1 MAEERKIQ
9 KKKKSTAKEQCKC
22 KICGDSKAKAN
33 FYLGL
38 PYCKKCMKSVITD
51 NNGDVT
57 EEGFSKALQML
68 NKPFV
73 RDLFVKIATQDKTT
87 VDNFL
92 GEYLRQINVS
102 REYKDGKYADS
113 ILYNMKNEEI
123 AKVKSQVIKEV
134 ETVKESEQI
143 ISDEIRFFW
152 CKGVANLPDKEIL
165 ILQKMYDEYTNNGDS
180 TIVTSKKVQDDF
192 QTLCTLELQKS
203 KVQYNLEEVKTYQTL
218 QKMVS
223 ELSESLGIQ
232 AIQKSARFDSNKFTL
247 GLLCRYRE
255 LSKPIPRWEED
266 LGNYNSMRDLIKVHY
281 LGGAGLAMSLSS
293 PEIDKARERLK
304 QFEVDKGFDSD
315 EDEEDDVI
323 EDVIED
329 IEEEN

>member
-9 KKKKSTAKEQCKC
+9 KKKSKASETCKC
-22 KICGDSKAKAN
+22 KVCKKIKDKRQ
-33 FYLGL
+33 FYTGSE
-38 PYCKKCMKSVITD
+38 YCKTCIKSIAT
-51 NNGDVT
+51 NNDK
-57 EEGFSKALQML
+57 EIYQEGVEKVMEML

-73 RDLFVKIATQDKTT
+73 YDVFVRVAQQDKTT
-87 VDNFL
+87 VDNYV
-92 GEYLRQINVS
+92 GEYLRQINVN
-102 REYKDGKYADS
+102 RDYKDGTYKDS
-113 ILYNMKNEEI
+113 VLYNKRNEEV
-123 AKVKSQVIKEV
+123 AKVKSQIIKDV
-134 ETVKESEQI
+134 EAVKESEREI
-143 ISDEIRFFW
+143 NDEIRFFW

-315 EDEEDDVI
+315 EDDDI
-323 EDVIED
+323 IED
-329 IEEEN
+329 IVEDVEENE

>member
-68 NKPFV
+68 DKPFV

-92 GEYLRQINVS
+92 GEYLKQINVS

-134 ETVKESEQI
+134 EAVKESEREVD
-143 ISDEIRFFW
+143 SDMRFFW
-152 CKGVANLPDKEIL
+152 TKNIANIPDKEIL

-180 TIVTSKKVQDDF
+180 TIVTSHKIQSDF
-192 QTLCTLELQKS
+192 QALCKYELQKS
-203 KVQYNLEEVKTYQTL
+203 KIEYNLEEVKTCQML
-218 QKMVS
+218 QKMIDD
-223 ELSESLGIQ
+223 LSESLGIT
-232 AIQKSARFDSNKFTL
+232 AIQKSVKLDTNRLIL
-247 GLLCRYRE
+247 GLIGRYKE
-255 LSKPIPRWEED
+255 DVKKEPIPRWCQD
-266 LGNYNSMRDLIKVHY
+266 LKHYNPMKELIKVHY
-281 LGGAGLAMSLSS
+281 LGGMANAMGVSN
-293 PEIDKARERLK
+293 PEIEEAKARLK
-304 QFEVDKGFDSD
+304 EFEVTLK
-315 EDEEDDVI
+315 EEIEDDT
-323 EDVIED
+323 DQ
-329 IEEEN
+329 

>member
-9 KKKKSTAKEQCKC
+9 KKKKSTAKESIKC
-22 KICGDSKAKAN
+22 KICGDSKAKTN
-33 FYLGL
+33 FHLGL

-68 NKPFV
+68 DKPFV

-123 AKVKSQVIKEV
+123 AKVKSQVIKEI
-134 ETVKESEQI
+134 ETVKESEREVD
-143 ISDEIRFFW
+143 SDMRFFW
-152 CKGVANLPDKEIL
+152 TKNIANIPDKEIL

-180 TIVTSKKVQDDF
+180 TIVTSHKIQSDF
-192 QTLCTLELQKS
+192 QALCKYELQKS
-203 KVQYNLEEVKTYQTL
+203 KIEYNLEEVKTCQML
-218 QKMVS
+218 QKMIDD
-223 ELSESLGIQ
+223 LSESLGIT
-232 AIQKSARFDSNKFTL
+232 AIQKQTKFDGNKFTL
-247 GLLCRYRE
+247 GLITRAIEDNY
-255 LSKPIPRWEED
+255 KQPIPRWEED
-266 LGNYNSMRDLIKVHY
+266 YGHFNSMKRLIKVHY
-281 LGGAGLAMSLSS
+281 VGGMATALGVSS
-293 PEIDKARERLK
+293 PDIEKAKQELK
-304 QFEVDKGFDSD
+304 EFEVNLKDY
-315 EDEEDDVI
+315 
-323 EDVIED
+323 
-329 IEEEN
+329 EEENE

>member
-68 NKPFV
+68 DKPFV

-134 ETVKESEQI
+134 ETVKESEREI
-143 ISDEIRFFW
+143 NDEIRFFW

-165 ILQKMYDEYTNNGDS
+165 ILQKMYDEYTNNGDPS
-180 TIVTSKKVQDDF
+180 IVTTKKVQDDF

-203 KVQYNLEEVKTYQTL
+203 KVQYNLEEIKTYESL

-223 ELSESLGIQ
+223 NLSETLGIQ
-232 AIQKSARFDSNKFTL
+232 SIQQKQTFDASTFTV
-247 GLLCRYRE
+247 GLICRYAEDIKKR
-255 LSKPIPRWEED
+255 PIPRFVKD
-266 LGNYNSMRDLIKVHY
+266 LGGICGINPIRESNSIDFI
-281 LGGAGLAMSLSS
+281 AGMAESVGISS
-293 PEIDKARERLK
+293 PKIEEAKAKLK
-304 QFEVDKGFDSD
+304 EFEVKVEEIYANG
-315 EDEEDDVI
+315 EQIEDD
-323 EDVIED
+323 E
-329 IEEEN
+329 

>member
-92 GEYLRQINVS
+92 GEYLKQINVS

-134 ETVKESEQI
+134 ETVKESEREVD
-143 ISDEIRFFW
+143 SDMRFFW
-152 CKGVANLPDKEIL
+152 TKNIANIPDKEIL

-180 TIVTSKKVQDDF
+180 TIVTSHKIQSDF
-192 QTLCTLELQKS
+192 QALCKYELQKS
-203 KVQYNLEEVKTYQTL
+203 KIEYNLEEVKTCQML
-218 QKMVS
+218 QKMIDD
-223 ELSESLGIQ
+223 LSESLGIT
-232 AIQKSARFDSNKFTL
+232 AIQKQAKFDNNKLVL
-247 GLLCRYRE
+247 GLIGRYKE
-255 LSKPIPRWEED
+255 DVKKEPIPRWCED
-266 LGNYNSMRDLIKVHY
+266 YGHYSAMRDLIKIHY
-281 LGGAGLAMSLSS
+281 IGGMSSALGVSS
-293 PEIDKARERLK
+293 PEIEEAKARLK
-304 QFEVDKGFDSD
+304 EFEVNLQEQEQEQNE
-315 EDEEDDVI
+315 EDE
-323 EDVIED
+323 
-329 IEEEN
+329 